1 MKCLFE
7 ECGEDAWRRY
17 LCRDHYRFAREDD
30 ILHDFPTVLAV
41 RRVQAQGAEYV
52 YVMRSKGLYKIGKT
66 QCLTT
71 RQLALEAEMS
81 APVDLVYCVR
91 CDNAR
96 KIEASAHKI
105 LASCR
110 VRGEW
115 FDCSQHD
122 AASAINEAVKARLSP
137 NGVAA

>member
-7 ECGEDAWRRY
+7 ECQEEAWRRY

-41 RRVQAQGAEYV
+41 RRVQAQGTEYV

-71 RQLALEAEMS
+71 RQQALESEIS
-81 APVDLVYCVR
+81 APIDLVYCVR
-91 CDNAR
+91 CDNAL
-96 KIEASAHKI
+96 KVEASAHKI

-115 FDCSQHD
+115 FACSQYE
-122 AASAINEAVKARLSP
+122 AASAINEAVSAIFP
-137 NGVAA
+137 AA

>member
-7 ECGEDAWRRY
+7 ECGEEAWRRY

-71 RQLALEAEMS
+71 RQQALESEMS
-81 APVDLVYCVR
+81 ALVDLVYCVR
-91 CDNAR
+91 CDNAL
-96 KIEASAHKI
+96 KVEASAHKI
-105 LASCR
+105 LVSCR

-115 FDCSQHD
+115 FACSQHE
-122 AASAINEAVKARLSP
+122 AASAVNEAVSAIFP
-137 NGVAA
+137 AA

>member
-1 MKCLFE
+1 VKCLFV

-17 LCRDHYRFAREDD
+17 LCRDHYRFAREDG
-30 ILHDFPTVLAV
+30 ILNDFPTVLAV
-41 RRVQAQGAEYV
+41 RRVQALRAQYV

-71 RQLALEAEMS
+71 RQQALESEMS
-81 APVDLVYCVR
+81 APVDLVYCFR
-91 CDNAR
+91 CDNAL
-96 KIEASAHKI
+96 KVEARAHKI

-115 FDCSQHD
+115 FACSQQE
-122 AASAINEAVKARLSP
+122 AATAINEA
-137 NGVAA
+137 AAAIF